1 MRKKLNVGIITG
13 GNVAERGISLKSGK
27 TIFDHLDKEK
37 YNAFLIDFD
46 GENFTEIESGAK
58 LRKKD
63 FTFKPKKKRKNIDL
77 AFLMLHGHPAEDGV
91 LQGYLDI
98 IGIPYT
104 GCDHFISGLTF
115 DKQNCK
121 VFLKHYNIPMAA
133 SMLIRKG
140 DEIDFD
146 AIEEMGYPL
155 FVKPNKNGS
164 SYGISKVNDNSC
176 IRTSIEKSFQFD
188 DEVIIESFLKGREFS
203 NGVFRKGKEIIVLPV
218 TEIISENEFFDY
230 EAKYENASDEVTP
243 ADLTEEEMTTCK
255 ALSRKLYEVLNCKGM
270 VRFDTIKM
278 DGIFYFLE
286 ANTIPGFSEQSLF
299 PQQIIAHGMTIQ
311 EVLDDVVAE
320 RLTE

>member
-1 MRKKLNVGIITG
+1 MKKKLNIGIVTG

-37 YNAFLIDFD
+37 YNAYLIDFD
-46 GENFTEIESGAK
+46 GENFIEIGSGVK
-58 LRKKD
+58 IRKKD
-63 FTFKPKKKRKNIDL
+63 FSFKIKNKRKKINL

-104 GCDHFISGLTF
+104 GCDHFVSGLTF
-115 DKQNCK
+115 DKQSCK

-133 SMLIRKG
+133 SMLIRRG
-140 DEIDFD
+140 DDIDFE
-146 AIEEMGYPL
+146 AIAEMGFPL

-164 SYGISKVNDNSC
+164 SYGISKVNNHSD
-176 IRTSIEKSFQFD
+176 IQTSIEKSFQFD

-203 NGVFRKGKEIIVLPV
+203 NGVFRKGKEIIVLPI
-218 TEIISENEFFDY
+218 TEIISENDFFDY

-243 ADLTEEEMTTCK
+243 ADLTEEETAACK

-278 DGIFYFLE
+278 NGIFYFLE

-299 PQQIIAHGMTIQ
+299 PQQIRAEGMTIQ
-311 EVLDDVVAE
+311 AVLDDVVDE
-320 RLTE
+320 RLG